1 MHVTVHPVFDLDRIG
16 AGLPAGG
23 LVDRIAVLATPQ
35 RGLRAVI
42 EAPPGS
48 GKTTVIPP
56 ALAVALAPQT
66 TAAEAPGTRARILVS
81 QPRRVAARAAA
92 HRLAH
97 LSGQEVGGAVGY
109 TVRGDRR
116 TGRDT
121 QIEFATTG
129 VILRRLLNDP
139 ELSGVD
145 AVVLDEVHE
154 RSLETDLS
162 FAMLRELVDLRDD
175 LSLLVMSATLDA
187 EDWAR
192 RLAGT
197 ESASSLGSSASGDS
211 GDTGD
216 SGARSAEEPHA
227 EEGSADGGSAP
238 ILRVAAQPHP
248 LTVRWSPPPR
258 RAVDERGVRPDFLTH
273 VAATVD
279 DALAAGPGD
288 VLVFAPGHREVD
300 RIAAQVRSR
309 CADVDVLTLTGS
321 TPRREQ
327 SAVLAGGAPEGRS
340 HAGGT
345 PAGRIPA
352 GGVLPGGDR
361 TDRDHTDGDRTGGD
375 YAGTKTSGFV
385 RRRVVVA
392 TSVAESALTVPGV
405 RIVVDSCLARVPHF
419 DTGRGIGGL
428 TTVRVSKASGD
439 QRAGRA
445 AREAPGTVWRCSSEA
460 EWAAFPAHTSPEI
473 LTADLTGAV
482 LDLAV
487 WGSPGGQGLPLPTPL
502 PDLPLR
508 AAARTLHGLGAL
520 ESPDTAARATAFGRA
535 LAAVPA
541 DPRTA
546 RGLLFA
552 APVIGARQ
560 AAECAAL
567 LSLDVR
573 ADGGDLT
580 ALLRRARNSHDA
592 APAGW
597 RREVQR
603 LERIA
608 RAQADT
614 TQPDTRG
621 SSASTAGSSAARDLG
636 IVLALSRPDLI
647 AQLRAGS
654 DSDYLLAS
662 GTGAQLQRGSA
673 LHGEDWIVVAD
684 AAVVGGRTLIRAGVG
699 IDEETALWA
708 GSALRSV
715 RDSAEWRDGRLRG
728 RRIDSLGAI
737 TLTSTPVGVTEESAS
752 AGIADAVRT
761 ALGRLGDG
769 DSPGAAFAGLA
780 GEGEADSF
788 ALLRG
793 RLGLLHQVLGVPWP
807 DVRSASLADTL
818 DDWLGLEIR
827 RAARMLASGNARA
840 AGPKRTVRLRL
851 HDALQGLLPWPEAVD
866 LDRLVPLRV
875 AVPSG
880 SSVRL
885 DYPQPEEHTTDDGPR
900 TSPPVLAV
908 KLQEM
913 FGASEGPAVIDGRVP
928 VLVHLLSPARRP
940 LAVTADLASFWSGA
954 YAHVR
959 AENRGRYPKHPWP
972 EDPRSAP
979 PTKHT
984 SKRSSRT

>member
-1 MHVTVHPVFDLDRIG
+1 MPGGTLTHVTVHPVFDLDRIG
-16 AGLPAGG
+16 AGLPAGV
-23 LVDRIAVLATPQ
+23 LVDRIGRLAAER
-35 RGLRAVI
+35 RGLRAVV

-48 GKTTVIPP
+48 GKTTVVPP
-56 ALAVALAPQT
+56 ALAMALAT
-66 TAAEAPGTRARILVS
+66 THTAAEDADTCARILVS

-97 LSGQEVGGAVGY
+97 LSGREVGGAVGY

-116 TGRDT
+116 TGQDT
-121 QIEFATTG
+121 RVEFATTG

-139 ELSGVD
+139 DLTGVD

-154 RSLETDLS
+154 RSLATDLS
-162 FAMLRELVDLRDD
+162 FAILRELVDLRDD
-175 LSLLVMSATLDA
+175 LSLVVMSATLDA
-187 EDWAR
+187 ADWAR
-192 RLAGT
+192 RLT
-197 ESASSLGSSASGDS
+197 EPDADSSSAV
-211 GDTGD
+211 
-216 SGARSAEEPHA
+216 SGA
-227 EEGSADGGSAP
+227 GGSAP
-238 ILRVAAQPHP
+238 ILRVEAQPHP

-258 RAVDERGVRPDFLTH
+258 RAVDERGVRPDFLAH
-273 VAATVD
+273 VAGTVD
-279 DALAAGPGD
+279 HALAAGPGD

-309 CADVDVLTLTGS
+309 RSGVDVLTLTGS

-327 SAVLAGGAPEGRS
+327 STVLRGGED
-340 HAGGT
+340 
-345 PAGRIPA
+345 PAG
-352 GGVLPGGDR
+352 
-361 TDRDHTDGDRTGGD
+361 
-375 YAGTKTSGFV
+375 SG

-405 RIVVDSCLARVPHF
+405 RIVVDSCLSRVPHF
-419 DTGRGIGGL
+419 DTGRGVGGL

-445 AREAPGTVWRCSSEA
+445 AREGPGTVWRCSSEA

-487 WGSPGGQGLPLPTPL
+487 WGSPGGTGLPLPTPL
-502 PDLPLR
+502 PDLPLQ
-508 AAARTLHGLGAL
+508 AATRTLHGLGAL
-520 ESPDTAARATAFGRA
+520 ESPAPAARATAFGRA

-546 RGLLFA
+546 RGLLLA
-552 APVIGARQ
+552 TPVIGPRQ

-573 ADGGDLT
+573 AVDGDLT
-580 ALLRRARNSHDA
+580 ALLRRARGSHDA

-597 RREVQR
+597 GREVQR
-603 LERIA
+603 LSRIA
-608 RAQADT
+608 RAHADA
-614 TQPDTRG
+614 DM
-621 SSASTAGSSAARDLG
+621 SSAPLLAGSPAVRDLG
-636 IVLALSRPDLI
+636 VVLALSRPDMI

-673 LHGEDWIVVAD
+673 LHGEEWIVVAD
-684 AAVVGGRTLIRAGVG
+684 AAVVGGRTLVRAGAV
-699 IDEETALWA
+699 IDEATALWA
-708 GSALRSV
+708 GSGLRSIH
-715 RDSAEWRDGRLRG
+715 DLADWRDGRLRG
-728 RRIDSLGAI
+728 RRVDSLGAI

-752 AGIADAVRT
+752 AGIADAVQG
-761 ALGRLGDG
+761 ALGRLAVGDP
-769 DSPGAAFAGLA
+769 PGAAFAGLA
-780 GEGEADSF
+780 GGGEAESF
-788 ALLRG
+788 ESLRG
-793 RLGLLHQVLGVPWP
+793 RLGLLQQVCGEPWP
-807 DVRSASLADTL
+807 DVRSEALAGTL

-827 RAARMLASGNARA
+827 RAARMLASGGTGGTGSG

-851 HDALQGLLPWPEAVD
+851 CEALQGLLPWPDAVD
-866 LDRLVPLRV
+866 LDRLVPHRI

-885 DYPQPEEHTTDDGPR
+885 AYPRPEEHAADDGPH

-913 FGASEGPAVIDGRVP
+913 FGASDGPAVIDGRVP

-940 LAVTADLASFWSGA
+940 LAVTADLASFWNGA

-984 SKRSSRT
+984 SKRSTRT